1 MTETV
6 NEVEGRGVE
15 YLFHASADDFKKIP
29 GSPIAYWVSDK
40 VREIFETSPSMGDV
54 SDARQGLSTA
64 DNNRFLRLW
73 QEVNISHIGFR
84 MANRDEALASGKKWF
99 PHNKGGEFRKW
110 YGNQE
115 YLVNWKNDGEEMSNF
130 TSSVIRN
137 INYYFKFSITWSDV
151 TSSANGF
158 RYCPE
163 GFIPNVI
170 APVVYTNKDEYF
182 SQILLFANTS
192 FASWIVKILN
202 PTMHFHIGYFQLL
215 PYANKCKFDPLSLNT
230 LIDIA
235 KFDWDA
241 YETSWDFTDNPL
253 IRTQQP
259 TLEQAFTTWQTQNSQ
274 AVAEMKRLEEENNRL
289 FIEAYGLQN
298 ELTPDVPDEQITLTR
313 ADSEK
318 DSQRLVSYAIG
329 CMMGRY
335 SLDEQGLIY
344 ANAGN
349 VGFDASCYN
358 RFAADADGIIPITDM
373 LWFEDDATNRLKAF
387 LIAVWGEQT
396 LEQNLTWLAT
406 QLGTKAGESAED
418 SIRRYLSDK
427 FYKDHLQTYKKRP
440 IYWHFSSG
448 KQGAFQAL
456 VYLHR
461 YNESTLARMRAE
473 YVVPLMGKLQNRIE
487 MTEKDASVAGSTAT
501 RNKLTKQVESLRK
514 KHLELLAFDEKLR
527 HYADMRITLDLD
539 DGVKVNYGKF
549 GDLLSDVKA
558 ITGGKDE

>member
-1 MTETV
+1 MTT
-6 NEVEGRGVE
+6 N

-40 VREIFETSPSMGDV
+40 VRESFETSPAMGDIA
-54 SDARQGLSTA
+54 DARQGLATA

-73 QEVNISHIGFR
+73 QEVSINRIGFGL
-84 MANRDEALASGKKWF
+84 ANRDEALASGKKWF
-99 PHNKGGEFRKW
+99 PYNKGGEFRKW
-110 YGNQE
+110 YGNQD
-115 YLVNWKNDGEEMSNF
+115 YVVNWENDGKEIKDFMPR
-130 TSSVIRN
+130 SVIRN
-137 INYYFKFSITWSDV
+137 PGYYFKPSVSCGAITSNIN
-151 TSSANGF
+151 AF
-158 RYCPE
+158 RYIPN
-163 GFIPNVI
+163 GFIPDVNTRTIYFSDKVDQDIIGLLQSNVI
-170 APVVYTNKDEYF
+170 
-182 SQILLFANTS
+182 SHLI
-192 FASWIVKILN
+192 KILN
-202 PTMHFHIGYFQLL
+202 PTMAFNAEQYHALPFIKNPNISLIKFFIGIS
-215 PYANKCKFDPLSLNT
+215 KS
-230 LIDIA
+230 
-235 KFDWDA
+235 DWDA

-259 TLEQAFTTWQTQNSQ
+259 TLEQAFTSWQTQNSQ

-289 FIEAYGLQN
+289 FIEAYGLQD

-318 DSQRLVSYAIG
+318 DSQRLISYAIG

-349 VGFDASCYN
+349 FGFDASRYT
-358 RFAADADGIIPITDM
+358 RFAADADGIVPITDM
-373 LWFEDDATNRLKAF
+373 LWFEDDATNRLKDF

-418 SIRRYLSDK
+418 IIRRYLSDK
-427 FYKDHLQTYKKRP
+427 FYKDHQQTYKKRP

-487 MTEKDASVAGSTAT
+487 MTEKDASVASSTAT